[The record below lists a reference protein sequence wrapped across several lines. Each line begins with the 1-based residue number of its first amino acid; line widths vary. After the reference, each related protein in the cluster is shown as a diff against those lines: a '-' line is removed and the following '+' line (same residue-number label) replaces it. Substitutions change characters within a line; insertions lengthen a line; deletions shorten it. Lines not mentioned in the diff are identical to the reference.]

1 MPYFGAGLRST
12 GTTPETQQ
20 KRCSV
25 PKRENVGICVKKC
38 AARIAKAHLKGENHF
53 MASNDFA
60 MVVLAAGKGT
70 RLKSNVA
77 KVLHRAGG
85 RTLVEHVVHACKGSG
100 ARRICVVVGYQSDE
114 VAAVVTPLGAKTV
127 LQQWPQAR
135 YPVTPFLSRVAQLAT
150 RNM

>member
-1 MPYFGAGLRST
+1 
-12 GTTPETQQ
+12 
-20 KRCSV
+20 
-25 PKRENVGICVKKC
+25 
-38 AARIAKAHLKGENHF
+38 

-85 RTLVEHVVHACKGSG
+85 RALLEHVVHACKESG

-114 VAAVVTPLGAKTV
+114 VAAVVTPLGVKTV
-127 LQQWPQAR
+127 LQQQH
-135 YPVTPFLSRVAQLAT
+135 
-150 RNM
+150 